1 MAIYPGND
9 VEAFKRYLEELEM
22 LLQEEE
28 DSAVRER
35 LATSG
40 ALCYAVKVQS
50 YPMMD
55 ILIQKGVGKILSYS
69 EQH

>member
-50 YPMMD
+50 YPM
-55 ILIQKGVGKILSYS
+55 I
-69 EQH
+69 